1 MWKWIRRLAL
11 LTAAATVLLA
21 AGAWWYVASLDLD
34 QEPQADRNAVAAD
47 LDFLPRN
54 AVPARGRVLAVVS
67 STARF
72 DAQRRKAGFE
82 LTELSRAYWV
92 FLANGYEVDI
102 ASPHGGEPP
111 MVLDDDLVD
120 ADYAFLNDATARAKL
135 AASLPLQQVDASR
148 YAAVYFVGGKGAMFD
163 FLGNA
168 AITRLLREIAPRG
181 VVGAVCHGPAALLA
195 AVDAVDGDGRALL
208 AGRRVTAF
216 SNAEELFLIEDARTV
231 FPFLLQDALVAR
243 GAQFA
248 EAPPYLEYVVRDGN
262 LVTGQNP
269 WSTWAVAETMLRAL
283 GHEPVPRRTTAEE
296 HSLRLLAL
304 YHREGLSAALE
315 QKRLSPRSDKRLLLM
330 HALVAAMRF
339 EGRQAYALQRLARH

>member
-11 LTAAATVLLA
+11 LSAAAAVLLA
-21 AGAWWYVASLDLD
+21 ATAWWYVASLDLD
-34 QEPQADRNAVAAD
+34 AEPLADRNAVAAD
-47 LDFLPRN
+47 LDFLRPHN
-54 AVPARGRVLAVVS
+54 VPARGRILAVVS

-72 DAQRRKAGFE
+72 DARQRKAGYE

-102 ASPHGGEPP
+102 ASPRGGEPP

-135 AASLPLQQVDASR
+135 AASLSLDQVDPAR

-163 FLGNA
+163 FPRNA
-168 AITRLLREIAPRG
+168 AITRLLHEIAPRG
-181 VVGAVCHGPAALLA
+181 VIGAVCHGPAALLD
-195 AVDAVDGDGRALL
+195 AVDADGRALL

-216 SNAEELFLIEDARTV
+216 SNAEELFLIKDARTL
-231 FPFLLQDALVAR
+231 FPFLLQDALAAR

-248 EAPPYLEYVVRDGN
+248 EAPPYLQHVVRDGN

-269 WSTWAVAETMLRAL
+269 WSTWAVAETMVRAL
-283 GHEPVPRRTTAEE
+283 GHEPVPRTITAEE
-296 HSLRLLAL
+296 HSMRLLAR
-304 YHREGLSAALE
+304 YHREGLDAALAH
-315 QKRLSPRSDKRLLLM
+315 KRGSPRSDKRLLLM
-330 HALVAAMRF
+330 HALVAAMRS
-339 EGRQAYALQRLARH
+339 EWRQAYALQRLARS